1 MATNLGTALRDVT
14 LDDKYTL
21 EKGRVLI
28 SGNQALVRLLLLRR
42 ELDRKAGLNTA
53 GFVSGYRGSPLGG
66 FDLALWAAKQRLDGA
81 QVVFQ
86 PGVNEDLAATA
97 VWGTQQ
103 LKQFQDV
110 TVDGVFAMWYGKGPG
125 VDRAGDPIKHGNYSG
140 THANGGVLA
149 VFGDDHPGKS
159 STIAHHS
166 EQMMAGHSI
175 PVLYPSGVGEFIAFG
190 LLGYDLSR
198 YSGCWVGMK
207 VVNETI
213 EQTSTID
220 FDVASFKVE
229 CPDRTDLMP
238 PEGVNYRGGF
248 APLQDESILVRSK
261 LPLAQ
266 RFARANGID
275 RVALGNGSA
284 NAASNGSA
292 NGSASS
298 AGTSRF
304 GLVTAG
310 KAFQDTMQSLRYLG
324 IDDARARALGVAVY
338 KVGMIWPL
346 EPIGMQEFA
355 QGKDELFFIEEK
367 AAFLEPQAAAV
378 LYNLPQR
385 PRIVGKTDDKGA
397 SLVSLEMLLEP
408 VDIAIALAGRLQF
421 NGIWDADLE
430 ARLQATQSYR
440 RALLAV
446 SVSSAR
452 RLPFFCSGCPHNTS
466 TNVPE
471 GSLAISGIGCHG
483 MAIWA
488 KPGTTLVGTQMG
500 GEGMNW
506 VGLHRFTKTKHM
518 FQNLGDGT
526 YYHSGLLAIRGA
538 VASGANITYK
548 ILFNDAVAMTGGQ
561 AIDGPISVGAI
572 AHQVL
577 HEGVK
582 KVIVVS
588 DDPSRYDASSGLPQG
603 LGVVHRDELDRVH
616 RELREI
622 AGCTVMIYEQTCAA
636 EKRRRRKRGKFAD
649 PEKRMFI
656 NESVCEGCGDCSTQS
671 GCVSIEPK
679 ETTLGR
685 KRRINQS
692 SCNKDYSC
700 VKGFCPSFV
709 TVYGG
714 QPKKPKAVAADLSD
728 RLFGALPVPAVS
740 AMQDGGYGV
749 MIAGIGGTGVIT
761 VGAVLAMAAHLE
773 GHAASAY
780 DMTGL
785 SQKNGSVYSHLRIAE
800 TQADIYSQRLGLG
813 EAGLV
818 LGFDMVSALSDESY
832 RTLASERSRFLA
844 NERVQPMATLNFNP
858 DDKVDTG
865 LLQRKIREK
874 LADDRIAYVDAT
886 GIATALCGDSIATNL
901 FMVGVAAQRGW
912 LPVSIAAI
920 EQAIELNGIQ
930 IELNQRG
937 FAFGRLW
944 VHDAGKIRD
953 LLGASAPTPQTPAAQ
968 SFDEVLAERRQLL
981 TEYQDAAYAQRY
993 TSLVEQVVQAEERL
1007 RPGSRELSTSVARY
1021 AAKLMAYKDE
1031 YEVARL
1037 YSDPAFMTRL
1047 KSEFDGELKLAF
1059 NLAPPLFAKRDPQTK
1074 HLLKREYGAWMFK
1087 AFGVLAKL
1095 RFLRGGAFDLFGR
1108 TQERRMER
1116 QLVNEYEQTIRE
1128 LLPKLNMRNLAAA
1141 VKVAELP
1148 QKIRG
1153 FGHVKEQAMLAAVDL
1168 RKQALLEFAQADKV
1182 IRISEAQRAA

>member
-1 MATNLGTALRDVT
+1 MTKNPDTALREVS
-14 LDDKYTL
+14 LDDKFTL
-21 EKGRVLI
+21 KQGRVLI

-42 ELDRKAGLNTA
+42 ELDRKLGLNTA

-66 FDLALWAAKQRLDGA
+66 LDLALWAAKQRLDEA
-81 QVVFQ
+81 QVVFA

-103 LKQFQDV
+103 LKQIQDP

-140 THANGGVLA
+140 THAHGGVLA

-175 PVLYPSGVGEFIAFG
+175 PVLYPSGVGEFITFG
-190 LLGYDLSR
+190 LLGYELSR

-213 EQTSTID
+213 EQTATID
-220 FDVASFKVE
+220 FDIAGFRVE
-229 CPDRTDLMP
+229 KPDRADLMP
-238 PEGVNYRGGF
+238 PEGVNYRGGY

-266 RFARANGID
+266 RFARANRID
-275 RVALGNGSA
+275 RVVLGDGTA
-284 NAASNGSA
+284 NATSDE
-292 NGSASS
+292 SS
-298 AGTSRF
+298 LTRF

-310 KAFQDTMQSLRYLG
+310 KAFQDTMQALRYLG
-324 IDDARARALGVAVY
+324 IDDTRARALGIALY

-346 EPIGMQEFA
+346 EPAGMTEFA
-355 QGKDELFFIEEK
+355 LGKDELFFVEEK

-378 LYNLPQR
+378 LYNLPRR
-385 PRIVGKTDDKGA
+385 PRIVGKTDENGA

-408 VDIAIALAGRLQF
+408 VDIAIALASRLKF
-421 NGIWDADLE
+421 NGIWDNDLE

-446 SVSSAR
+446 SVSGVR
-452 RLPFFCSGCPHNTS
+452 RLPYFCSGCPHNTS
-466 TNVPE
+466 TNVPQ
-471 GSLAISGIGCHG
+471 GSMAISGIGCHG

-488 KPGTTLVGTQMG
+488 KPGTTIVGTQMG

-561 AIDGPISVGAI
+561 PIDGPISVGEI

-577 HEGVK
+577 HEGVR
-582 KVIVVS
+582 KVMLVS
-588 DDPSRYDASSGLPQG
+588 DDPGRYDTTSGLPQG
-603 LGVVHRDELDRVH
+603 LKVVHRDELDRVQ

-622 AGCTVMIYEQTCAA
+622 EGCTVMIYEQTCAA

-692 SCNKDYSC
+692 NCNKDYSC

-714 QPKKPKAVAADLSD
+714 QPKKPQAVSFNGEAAARLFDGLPTPAVAAL
-728 RLFGALPVPAVS
+728 
-740 AMQDGGYGV
+740 QDGGFGV
-749 MIAGIGGTGVIT
+749 MISGIGGTGVIT

-773 GHAASAY
+773 GRAASAY

-800 TQADIYSQRLGLG
+800 TQAGICSQRLGLG

-818 LGFDMVSALSDESY
+818 LGFDMVSALADESF
-832 RTLASERSRFLA
+832 RTIAAERSHFLA
-844 NERVQPMATLNFNP
+844 NERIQPMATLNFNP
-858 DDKVDTG
+858 DERVDTG
-865 LLQRKIREK
+865 LLQRKVREK
-874 LADDRIAYVDAT
+874 LAEDRIAYVDAT
-886 GIATALCGDSIATNL
+886 GIALALCGDSIATNL
-901 FMVGVAAQRGW
+901 FMVGVAAQLGW

-920 EQAIELNGIQ
+920 ERAIELNGIQ
-930 IELNQRG
+930 IELNKRA
-937 FAFGRLW
+937 FAFGRVW
-944 VHDAGKIRD
+944 ANDPARIRD
-953 LLGASAPTPQTPAAQ
+953 LLGASAPTPQTLAAQ
-968 SFDEVLAERRQLL
+968 SFDEVFSERRKLL
-981 TEYQDAAYAQRY
+981 TEYQNSAYAQRY
-993 TSLVEQVVQAEERL
+993 ASLVQEVAQVEERL
-1007 RPGSRELSTSVARY
+1007 RPGRRELSICVARN

-1037 YSDPAFMTRL
+1037 YSDPAFMARL
-1047 KSEFDGELKLAF
+1047 KGEFDGELRLAF
-1059 NLAPPLFAKRDPQTK
+1059 NLAPPMFAKRDPQTG
-1074 HLLKREYGAWMFK
+1074 HLLKREYGPWMFK
-1087 AFGVLAKL
+1087 AFGVLARF

-1108 TQERRMER
+1108 TQERRTER
-1116 QLVNEYEQTIRE
+1116 ALVNEYAQTIRE
-1128 LLPKLNMRNLAAA
+1128 LLPKLNARNFEAAL
-1141 VKVAELP
+1141 KIAELP
-1148 QKIRG
+1148 EKIRG
-1153 FGHVKEQAMLAAVDL
+1153 FGHVKEKSVLAAAEL
-1168 RKQALLEFAQADKV
+1168 RGQLLAEFAQADKV
-1182 IRISEAQRAA
+1182 IKISEVQRAA